1 VPLPKNSRVMQKI
14 HVEKQSPY
22 SAQQMFDLIVDVD
35 RYHEFIPYCTA
46 SRVRAR
52 EADGAQGDEVML
64 ADLVIAYK
72 FLRETYSSR
81 VLLSHALLTV
91 TVNQARGP
99 FRHLFNQWRFTPTD
113 DGCLIDFTLDF
124 EFAVPLLRR
133 VIQPIMGRVVEKFVA
148 AFETRAHAIYG

>member
-1 VPLPKNSRVMQKI
+1 MQKI
-14 HVEKQSPY
+14 HIEKQSPY

-46 SRVRAR
+46 SRVRSR
-52 EADGAQGDEVML
+52 EADGAAGNEVML

-72 FLRETYSSR
+72 FLRETYASR
-81 VLLSHALLTV
+81 VLLTGAPLTV

-99 FRHLFNQWRFTPTD
+99 FRHLFNQWQFTPTD
-113 DGCLIDFTLDF
+113 NGCTIDFTLDF

-133 VIQPIMGRVVEKFVA
+133 VIQPMMGRVVEKFVA
-148 AFETRAHAIYG
+148 AFEARAHAVYGGAAQDEL